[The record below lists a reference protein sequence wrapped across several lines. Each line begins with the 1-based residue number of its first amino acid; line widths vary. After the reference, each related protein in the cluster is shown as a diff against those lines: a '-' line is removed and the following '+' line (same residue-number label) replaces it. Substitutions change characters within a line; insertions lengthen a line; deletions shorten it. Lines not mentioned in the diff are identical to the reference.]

1 MANNIYPGIDLNYE
15 NNNPI
20 LSTPNEPFSI
30 QFAQSK
36 ESLECDAELY
46 SDFLNNAISRFRH
59 SKTYKQYKS
68 HLYEAGLDRCQVLG
82 NITEEMVGQ
91 RGIEMHHNFL
101 TIHDIAL
108 MISKHVLNTTGYITT
123 FDLVQLLKEEHKAN
137 RIPLIMLSK
146 SVHQMYHANQEFVLP
161 ADMSVGK
168 WYELLEKYKYGIT
181 LDIAYKVIYFLNKSI
196 ELDQDKS
203 KFPDD
208 QLLNLREQIKSW
220 SEYNEY
226 IDIKR

>member
-1 MANNIYPGIDLNYE
+1 MANNLYPGIFIDYD

-30 QFAQSK
+30 QFEQTN
-36 ESLECDAELY
+36 ETLECDAELY
-46 SDFLNNAISRFRH
+46 SEFLSNAISRFRH

-68 HLYEAGLDRCQVLG
+68 HLYNAGLDRCQVLG

-108 MISKHVLNTTGYITT
+108 MISKHILNTKGYITT
-123 FDLVQLLKEEHKAN
+123 YDLVQLLKEEHKAN
-137 RIPLIMLSK
+137 RIPLVMLSK
-146 SVHQMYHANQEFVLP
+146 TVHQLYHADQEFVLP
-161 ADMSVGK
+161 ADMCVGK
-168 WYELLEKYKYGIT
+168 WYELLDKYKYGIT
-181 LDIAYKVIYFLNKSI
+181 LDIAYKIIYFLNKSI
-196 ELDQDKS
+196 ELDQDKTRY
-203 KFPDD
+203 PDN
-208 QLLNLREQIKSW
+208 QLLDLREQVKSW

-226 IDIKR
+226 INIRR